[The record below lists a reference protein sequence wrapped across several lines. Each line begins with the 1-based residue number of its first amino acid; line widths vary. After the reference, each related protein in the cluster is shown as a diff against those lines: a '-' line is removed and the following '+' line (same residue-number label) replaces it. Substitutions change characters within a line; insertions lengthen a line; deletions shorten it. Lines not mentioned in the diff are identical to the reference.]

1 MVRRRKVVFYS
12 ANGFE
17 SWRRKKS
24 RDTLSLRCCLGA
36 IYHFNNQKLFFFL
49 LNIVLYCQQS
59 LIKLIYFFQ
68 PPSGPRQNPVKPGRI
83 SCCFFPDFYDSI
95 FAADFVASVYKKH
108 AVDITTKYVWVLNAF
123 FTQYSEL
130 VKASKVFIP
139 FDCLITLNYTIC
151 FASTCRVSI
160 IFAVIKCNGCYK

>member
-59 LIKLIYFFQ
+59 LIKLIYIFF
-68 PPSGPRQNPVKPGRI
+68 NLLLGRDKI
-83 SCCFFPDFYDSI
+83 QSNLAGSVVVFFPGFLWFY
-95 FAADFVASVYKKH
+95 FRGRFCG
-108 AVDITTKYVWVLNAF
+108 
-123 FTQYSEL
+123 E
-130 VKASKVFIP
+130 
-139 FDCLITLNYTIC
+139 CLQKTRCRHNNHVCLGAEYYFYTI
-151 FASTCRVSI
+151 FRA
-160 IFAVIKCNGCYK
+160 G